1 MNATWQEI
9 IQPAFGVS
17 LLPDLS
23 GGQPLVAM
31 IAISLNK
38 LPAEFRPIIDLALAI
53 AILVVGYIIALLA
66 QSLTNKLL
74 HTTNLDNRLASWI
87 LGQPPGAESPP
98 VEKWFGSAVFWLVMI
113 FALVGFLDKLKL
125 TAASQPLTL
134 LLNQITTYIPKILGA
149 IGLLILAWV
158 LASLSK
164 ILVTR
169 TLGMLRL
176 DQRFEQEVNDP
187 SVSTQ
192 LNLSETLA
200 NALYWFIFLL
210 FLPALLGTLGLEPT
224 LQPIQQMLNN
234 ILSILP
240 NILGAV
246 LIGFAGWLIAQIVRR
261 LVSNLLAATGTDRV
275 GAQFGI
281 TQTTGGQTLS
291 SLVGTVVYVLILIPT
306 AIAALNALKV
316 DAISVP
322 AVSMLTQILNT
333 IPQIFTAVLILGVA
347 YFIGRFI
354 GELVTNILTGIGF
367 NNIFQWLG
375 VETKSVK
382 GKVSEDPDATVIQ
395 ADSHIPSRTPSE
407 IIGVIVLVG
416 IMLFATVTAT
426 DVLKLTALTAIINQL
441 IVICGKVLIGLIV
454 FAIGLYFANLA
465 FNVIASSRT
474 YQARMIGNTARIAII
489 ALVSAMA
496 LQQMG
501 IATDI
506 VNLAFGLL
514 FGAIAVAIALAFGL
528 GGRDVAA
535 QMIREWLASFR
546 EKPPQG

>member
-9 IQPAFGVS
+9 IQPGFGVS

-23 GGQPLVAM
+23 GGQPLVA
-31 IAISLNK
+31 IANPLNK
-38 LPAEFRPIIDLALAI
+38 LPAEFNQIIDLALAI

-66 QSLTNKLL
+66 QYLTKQLL
-74 HTTNLDNRLASWI
+74 HATNLDNRLASWI
-87 LGQPPGAESPP
+87 LGQPAGAESPP
-98 VEKWFGSAVFWLVMI
+98 VEKWFARGVFWLVMI

-134 LLNQITTYIPKILGA
+134 LLNQITTYIPQILGA

-164 ILVTR
+164 MIVTR
-169 TLGMLRL
+169 TLGMLRV
-176 DQRFEQEVNDP
+176 DQRFEQEVGDS
-187 SVSTQ
+187 SVSTP

-210 FLPALLGTLGLEPT
+210 FLPAVLGTLGLRAT
-224 LQPIQQMLNN
+224 LEPIQQMLNN

-261 LVSNLLAATGTDRV
+261 LVTNLLAATGTDRV

-333 IPQIFTAVLILGVA
+333 IPQIFTAVLILGIA

-395 ADSHIPSRTPSE
+395 ADSQIPSRTPSE

-426 DVLKLTALTAIINQL
+426 DVLKLSALTAIINQL
-441 IVICGKVLIGLIV
+441 ILICGKVLMGLIV

>member
-9 IQPAFGVS
+9 IQPGFGVS

-23 GGQPLVAM
+23 GGPRLVA

-74 HTTNLDNRLASWI
+74 HATNLDNRLASWI

-98 VEKWFGSAVFWLVMI
+98 VEKWFGSGVFWLVMI

-176 DQRFEQEVNDP
+176 DQRFEEEVNDP

-210 FLPALLGTLGLEPT
+210 FLPAVLGTLGLEPT

-291 SLVGTVVYVLILIPT
+291 SLVGTVTYVLILIPT

-333 IPQIFTAVLILGVA
+333 IPQIFTAVLILGIA

-375 VETKSVK
+375 VETKSTRSK
-382 GKVSEDPDATVIQ
+382 ISDDPDATVIQ
-395 ADSHIPSRTPSE
+395 ADSQITSRTPSE

-426 DVLKLTALTAIINQL
+426 DVLKLSALTAIINQL
-441 IVICGKVLIGLIV
+441 IVICGKVLMGLIV

>member
-9 IQPAFGVS
+9 IQPGFGVS

-23 GGQPLVAM
+23 GGQPLVA
-31 IAISLNK
+31 IANPLNK
-38 LPAEFRPIIDLALAI
+38 LPVEFNPIIDIALAI
-53 AILVVGYIIALLA
+53 GILVVGYIIALLA
-66 QSLTNKLL
+66 QSLTKQLL
-74 HTTNLDNRLASWI
+74 HATNLDNRLASWI
-87 LGQPPGAESPP
+87 FGQPPGAESPP
-98 VEKWFGSAVFWLVMI
+98 VEKWFGTGVFWLVMI
-113 FALVGFLDKLKL
+113 FTLVGFLDKLKL

-210 FLPALLGTLGLEPT
+210 FLPAVLGTLGLEPT

-306 AIAALNALKV
+306 AIASLNALKV

-333 IPQIFTAVLILGVA
+333 IPQIFTAVLILGIA

-367 NNIFQWLG
+367 NHIFQWLG
-375 VETKSVK
+375 VETKSTRSK
-382 GKVSEDPDATVIQ
+382 ISDDPDATVIQ
-395 ADSHIPSRTPSE
+395 ADSQIPSRTPSE

-426 DVLKLTALTAIINQL
+426 DVLKLSALTAIINQL
-441 IVICGKVLIGLIV
+441 IVICGKVLMGLIV

>member
-9 IQPAFGVS
+9 IPPGFGES

-23 GGQPLVAM
+23 GGPRLVA
-31 IAISLNK
+31 IANPLNK
-38 LPAEFRPIIDLALAI
+38 LPVEFNPIIDVALAI

-66 QSLTNKLL
+66 QSLTKKLL
-74 HTTNLDNRLASWI
+74 HATNLDNRLASWI
-87 LGQPPGAESPP
+87 FGQQPGTESPP
-98 VEKWFGSAVFWLVMI
+98 VEKWFASGVFWLVMI
-113 FALVGFLDKLKL
+113 FALLGFFDKLKL
-125 TAASQPLTL
+125 TAASEPLTL

-187 SVSTQ
+187 SVSHQ

-210 FLPALLGTLGLEPT
+210 FLPAVLGALGLQAT
-224 LQPIQQMLNN
+224 LEPIQQMLNN

-261 LVSNLLAATGTDRV
+261 LVTNLLAATGTDRV
-275 GAQFGI
+275 GTQFGI

-375 VETKSVK
+375 VETKSAK

-395 ADSHIPSRTPSE
+395 ADSQIPSRTPSE

-426 DVLKLTALTAIINQL
+426 DILKLSALTAIINQL

>member
-1 MNATWQEI
+1 MNGTWQEI
-9 IQPAFGVS
+9 IQPGFGVS
-17 LLPDLS
+17 LLADLS
-23 GGQPLVAM
+23 GGQPLVA
-31 IAISLNK
+31 IANPLNK
-38 LPAEFRPIIDLALAI
+38 LPVEFSPIIDVALAI
-53 AILVVGYIIALLA
+53 GILVIGYIIALLA
-66 QSLTNKLL
+66 QSLTKQLL
-74 HTTNLDNRLASWI
+74 HATNLDNRLASWI
-87 LGQPPGAESPP
+87 FGQPTGAESPP
-98 VEKWFGSAVFWLVMI
+98 VEKWFGSGVFWLVMI

-176 DQRFEQEVNDP
+176 DQRFEEEVNDP

-210 FLPALLGTLGLEPT
+210 FLPAVLGTLGLEPT

-306 AIAALNALKV
+306 AIASLNALKV

-333 IPQIFTAVLILGVA
+333 IPQIFTAVLILGIA

-395 ADSHIPSRTPSE
+395 ADSQIPSRTPSE

-426 DVLKLTALTAIINQL
+426 DVLKLSALTAIINQL
-441 IVICGKVLIGLIV
+441 IVICGKVLMGLIV

-514 FGAIAVAIALAFGL
+514 LGAIAVAIALAFGL